1 MAQRPVL
8 HALFHSVATLGYIP
22 FALTSVLISSSSP
35 FVSIPPIGVILIA
48 FVPPLTAFPVLC
60 FSYRYLERF
69 ECISLTVQRAR
80 TYIMLAGCGLCF
92 LVAAHLMMVHL
103 LANAH
108 NTTYHPLTQTFTPIQ
123 PLPQLQLQ
131 QQQQQQQ
138 PPVQQI
144 QQPIHMTAIT
154 ATSATPI
161 VANIGSAAAGNGQ
174 EATDR
179 PGQDPRVS
187 NMLPLAISDS
197 LEEALAETQTWP
209 IPFTTSFLLHLPLQ
223 EAEAHQQQQ
232 EEEKEE
238 DATVDK
244 NGVVMAA
251 SRLSKR
257 SRDSA
262 AIDNAPMFK
271 TLVPMHLLKPSTDGD
286 SSAVWE
292 LKTSDSDDHAAI
304 HPQQEQRDMSSQQPF
319 LPGEQPQQ
327 PQPQPQQQ
335 QQQQQP
341 AVLSSDGTGIS
352 DTPSIPAK
360 TATTGENVTP
370 PPQLEGE
377 SNGNTANSTEQGSR
391 GDASIHFSDPEAMA
405 ILSPGYYDLQV
416 LHWTLY
422 IGAQGFLV
430 FLLIMLFLGVLVLTE
445 YVLDRE
451 DEDFAQLQYL
461 YWARVVGIA
470 SATIVSAVHGS
481 LLSGYVLLDGQSDWI
496 AKAAV
501 GAICMYWVTM
511 TSVMSKVVGPLP

>member
-80 TYIMLAGCGLCF
+80 TYVMLAGCGLCF

-131 QQQQQQQ
+131 QQQ

-161 VANIGSAAAGNGQ
+161 VANIGSATAGNGQ

-179 PGQDPRVS
+179 SGQDPRVS

-223 EAEAHQQQQ
+223 EAEAHEQQQ
-232 EEEKEE
+232 EEEDEEQEE
-238 DATVDK
+238 DAIVD
-244 NGVVMAA
+244 NSGIAVAA

-271 TLVPMHLLKPSTDGD
+271 TLVPMHLLNHSKDGG
-286 SSAVWE
+286 SSAVGE

-327 PQPQPQQQ
+327 
-335 QQQQQP
+335 QP
-341 AVLSSDGTGIS
+341 AVSSSDGTVIS

-360 TATTGENVTP
+360 TVTTGENGAP

-377 SNGNTANSTEQGSR
+377 SNNGNTANSTEQGSR

-511 TSVMSKVVGPLP
+511 TSVMSKVVGPLPY